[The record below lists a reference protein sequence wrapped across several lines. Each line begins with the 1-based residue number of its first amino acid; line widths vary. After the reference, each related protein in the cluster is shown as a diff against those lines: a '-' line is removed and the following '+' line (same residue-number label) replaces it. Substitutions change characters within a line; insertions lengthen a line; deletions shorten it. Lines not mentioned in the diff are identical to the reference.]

1 MTQNVTLK
9 IDETG
14 DLVIGEDGIMETLS
28 GIDTTAQN
36 IRMNL
41 KTGIGDF
48 PLVPSHGT
56 DYEKIFKEDT
66 ELQDIAEEFRESIYQ
81 ESAVTMVED
90 LTTAKEGRDMHVSFR
105 AVTAAGDT
113 LESEVTL

>member
-14 DLVIGEDGIMETLS
+14 DLVIGDNGIMETLS

-41 KTGIGDF
+41 KTGVGDF

-56 DYEKIFKEDT
+56 DYEKIFREDT
-66 ELQDIAEEFRESIYQ
+66 ELQEIEEEFRESIYQ

-90 LTTAKEGRDMHVSFR
+90 LMAVKDGREMQVSFR
-105 AVTAAGDT
+105 AVTTAGET
-113 LESEVTL
+113 LDSEVKL

>member
-1 MTQNVTLK
+1 MKQNETLK

-14 DLVIGEDGIMETLS
+14 DLVIGDDGIMETLS

-41 KTGIGDF
+41 KTGVGDF

-56 DYEKIFKEDT
+56 NYEKIFKEDT
-66 ELQDIAEEFRESIYQ
+66 ELQDIEEEFRESIYQ

-90 LTTAKEGRDMHVSFR
+90 LTAEKYGREMYVSFR
-105 AVTAAGDT
+105 AVTAAGET
-113 LESEVTL
+113 LESEVKL

>member
-48 PLVPSHGT
+48 HLFPAMVPIMKKFLR
-56 DYEKIFKEDT
+56 KIQSCRT
-66 ELQDIAEEFRESIYQ
+66 
-81 ESAVTMVED
+81 
-90 LTTAKEGRDMHVSFR
+90 
-105 AVTAAGDT
+105 
-113 LESEVTL
+113 

>member
-14 DLVIGEDGIMETLS
+14 DLVIGDDGIMETLS

-36 IRMNL
+36 IRMNP
-41 KTGIGDF
+41 KTGVGDF

-66 ELQDIAEEFRESIYQ
+66 ELQDAEEEFRESIYQ
-81 ESAVTMVED
+81 ESAVAMVED
-90 LTTAKEGRDMHVSFR
+90 LAVEKEGRAMHVSFR
-105 AVTAAGDT
+105 AVTASGEKM
-113 LESEVTL
+113 ESEVRW